1 MQAMSLKLPKPIAR
15 YLAAVE
21 EKNSDELARCF
32 SEDAAVYDEGE
43 TYHGQDAIK
52 AWSEETNGKYKYTME
67 ALDASV
73 TGKTVQVRAKVT
85 GNFPGSP
92 VELEY
97 LFTLVAD
104 KIISLKIE

>member
-1 MQAMSLKLPKPIAR
+1 MSLNLPKPIAE

-32 SEDAAVYDEGE
+32 SEDAVVHDEGGE
-43 TYHGQDAIK
+43 YRGLDAIK
-52 AWSEETNGKYKYTME
+52 SWIEETQRKYMYAME

-73 TGKTVQVRAKVT
+73 TGNTVRLRAKVT
-85 GNFPGSP
+85 GSFPGSP
-92 VELEY
+92 VEIDY
-97 LFTLVAD
+97 LFTLTNN